1 MPEPSLYMQPINE
14 PMCTKHHAHAYRG
27 SAMQL
32 NKRRFMGTRE
42 QGDHVVIAALDTDR
56 RQDVTKSG

>member
-1 MPEPSLYMQPINE
+1 
-14 PMCTKHHAHAYRG
+14 
-27 SAMQL
+27 MQL

-42 QGDHVVIAALDTDR
+42 QGDHVVIAALNTDR